1 MGGATMASEEDRQ
14 LQEIVILLTKR
25 AEAETPLKKGFVDR
39 KLREYPDELI
49 KRATEQMEGMGG
61 LPPIATP
68 ETMADAEEFVLL
80 WQEQLLSLRS
90 EMNAVIDTQR
100 SFTVGLSGLA
110 ERVPDLV
117 GELPMS
123 LLAEI
128 QKNTDD
134 AKAALEEIK
143 SREQELAGLRSQIKE
158 WRAEQEKGTSK
169 GGAELE
175 QRSAELKNLAE
186 DLLPS
191 LAKRMKA
198 ADDRA
203 VEIQTEIVEKMT
215 STSKDVA
222 ARLQMASEEGAAGT
236 YESIKKTTES
246 IASGLSW
253 MVSTFSLG
261 LISENKV
268 TALKV
273 TVNGLLDVVKEGHI
287 GLNAYSDAS
296 DLDALLD
303 GMSPYA
309 TYLANLHKIK
319 DWVGAGFNLAELVQ
333 MVPYIGEW
341 LWKGFEPVKS
351 VFEATIDNQLKYVA
365 KLDKEMSQALEEVKQ
380 QGSPSP
386 EQLQEIKQQ
395 WLSAGGRLELIW
407 DELKDKVD
415 NVCKEWETHAVEALQ
430 TLIEKGV
437 VEGAKDLYDKAV
449 AAIRDTIADLIVRV
463 FPRELPEAVFGF
475 EISQVVKSLAVDTQT
490 DFTEAEKNEL
500 ATLSA

>member
-1 MGGATMASEEDRQ
+1 MASEEDRQ
-14 LQEIVILLTKR
+14 LQEIIILLTKR
-25 AEAETPLKKGFVDR
+25 AEAETPIKKGFVDR

-61 LPPIATP
+61 LPVIPTP
-68 ETMADAEEFVLL
+68 ESMADAEEFVLL

-90 EMNAVIDTQR
+90 EMTAVIETQHT
-100 SFTVGLSGLA
+100 FHDGLSGLA

-123 LLAEI
+123 LLPDIE
-128 QKNTDD
+128 KNTAD
-134 AKAALEEIK
+134 AEEALEQIK

-158 WRAEQEKGTSK
+158 WRAGQDKGTSK
-169 GGAELE
+169 GGAEL
-175 QRSAELKNLAE
+175 QRQSEELKDLAE
-186 DLLPS
+186 NLLPA
-191 LAKRMKA
+191 LAKRMKT

-203 VEIQTEIVEKMT
+203 VEIQTEIVEQLT
-215 STSKDVA
+215 GTAKDVT
-222 ARLQMASEEGAAGT
+222 ARLEMASEKGSGGT

-253 MVSTFSLG
+253 WVNTLSLG
-261 LISENKV
+261 LISESKV

-273 TVNGLLDVVKEGHI
+273 TVNGLVDVVKEGHI

-296 DLDALLD
+296 DLDTLLG

-333 MVPYIGEW
+333 MVPYVGEW

-351 VFEATIDNQLKYVA
+351 VFEATIDNQIKYVA
-365 KLDKEMSQALEEVKQ
+365 KLDKEMADALEEVKK

-386 EQLQEIKQQ
+386 EQVKEIKQK

-407 DELKDKVD
+407 DELKDKVN

-430 TLIEKGV
+430 TLIEKGL
-437 VEGAKDLYDKAV
+437 VEGAKELYDKAV
-449 AAIRDTIADLIVRV
+449 KAIRDTIADLILRV

-475 EISQVVKSLAVDTQT
+475 EISDVVQSLAVDTQT
-490 DFTEAEKNEL
+490 DFTDAEKNEL
-500 ATLSA
+500 AALSA